1 MTFDYLQAKFKQ
13 PLHPLSADPAFH
25 GIYAVKSGYLDSSLV
40 GVTDQFLEHAA
51 DYDIKYF
58 NYDRSKRIVEASL
71 KLARTTPSNPEV
83 LDVGSGSGNSVL
95 PILDMFT
102 EARVV
107 ATDISPQLLVLL
119 RNNLA
124 RRPGWLERCGLVCG
138 DALEARLHKNS
149 FDIAIGS
156 AILHHLLDP
165 ANAIR
170 QVCSSVRPGGCALFF
185 EPFEIG
191 SAMLRL
197 IYERLLAE
205 RSSLKITKAVAE
217 MLQRLVTDIRVRSGP
232 DKTIYPQLDDKWLFT
247 RTFFEEQARA
257 NGVSVI
263 VSPLHAAKDS
273 FRNQT
278 LHYLQIVLGGG
289 ESLLSSKAWDMIRYY
304 DEAFSEELKSEMLI
318 EGCVLFQK

>member
-13 PLHPLSADPAFH
+13 RLYPLSADPAFL

-40 GVTDQFLEHAA
+40 GVTDQFLEHAGN
-51 DYDIKYF
+51 YDAKYF
-58 NYDRSKRIVEASL
+58 NYDRSKRLVEAGL
-71 KLARTTPSNPEV
+71 KHARPTPSNPEV

-124 RRPGWLERCGLVCG
+124 RRPDWLERCGLVCG
-138 DALEARLHKNS
+138 DALEAQLLQNS

-156 AILHHLLDP
+156 SILHHLLHP

-205 RSSLKITKAVAE
+205 RSHLKITKAVAD
-217 MLQRLVTDIRVRSGP
+217 MLQLLVTDIRVRSGP

-278 LHYLQIVLGGG
+278 LHYLRIVLGGG

-318 EGCVLFQK
+318 EGYVVFQK